1 MSIIVSPSFVP
12 VFGVLNNLCFQ
23 GLSLNGFD
31 ASIYIRMNE
40 MARLHYRY
48 TLLNSDA
55 PVIRWHI
62 GQSFV
67 APRHLSQHVAQH
79 VCQHP
84 VDTVGSTCGDR
95 QMRHVAGAG

>member
-1 MSIIVSPSFVP
+1 
-12 VFGVLNNLCFQ
+12 
-23 GLSLNGFD
+23 
-31 ASIYIRMNE
+31 MNE
-40 MARLHYRY
+40 IAHLHYRY

-84 VDTVGSTCGDR
+84 VDTVGSTYGDK